1 MPTAALP
8 LPRPRAP
15 GSALLVVVALHLGLG
30 LALLK
35 MPVWRDRSATVSVH
49 APLLLRLLPWERSRP
64 MPITLPRPAAP
75 NHAVAPAPAAA
86 PEPQAITAPAAVMPQ
101 APGPPTSDIAAPAP
115 RTSGPAPAPAQ
126 PPLNLALPRG
136 ASAPWRQQ
144 PRNPALEDARANSAP
159 ATIESRLAAVLDGT
173 WHIERLDYN
182 RVRARRGSE
191 CVVVE
196 RTRAGQ
202 LEVANGAFRELWA
215 AKGC

>member
-1 MPTAALP
+1 MPSTALP
-8 LPRPRAP
+8 IRRPRAP
-15 GSALLVVVALHLGLG
+15 VSALLLVVALHLGLG

-35 MPVWRDRSATVSVH
+35 MPVWRDRSATVSAH
-49 APLLLRLLPWERSRP
+49 SPLLLRLLPWERPRP
-64 MPITLPRPAAP
+64 MPMTLPRPAAP
-75 NHAVAPAPAAA
+75 NHAVAPARAAQ
-86 PEPQAITAPAAVMPQ
+86 PQAITAPAAMMPQ
-101 APGPPTSDIAAPAP
+101 APVPSTSGIAAPAP
-115 RTSGPAPAPAQ
+115 RASGPAPAPAQ

-173 WHIERLDYN
+173 WHVERLDYN
-182 RVRARRGSE
+182 RVRARRGGE
-191 CVVVE
+191 CVVIE